1 MAFNDAVRLLAK
13 NGKRAVKN
21 GVRNGVNGVV
31 NGVTNGNGIKNGVN
45 GIDQAYRGAE
55 LHKAAE
61 VEKATKK
68 SLEAVYTFNR
78 LKAEPRQP
86 FNQLEETLKS
96 WKSEHEPG
104 TKQHLE
110 DFGASMKFLYQ
121 AQQGHEGHV
130 NFEQIYALYEKLGFS
145 REIGGELHRMK
156 LTGGRYGAKA
166 KGGKF
171 EGGPYVSSQPQA
183 QRNVTQR
190 SAGTERNKRLAWSNP
205 ESKQQYNA
213 LKTQRAAN
221 NKRDGI
227 TYVKRRYK
235 TKSGETKFKSVQAT
249 GTSAWIIEH
258 NIDQKSRWWDVW
270 GTPERNNSDP
280 LNTFLWNE
288 PKWVNFKSK
297 VERHLKSIKGEPL
310 AIKMND
316 ARNAIDV
323 IHIDS
328 NVVIGNLSLDNYS
341 DYKQAL
347 NSLLRLVK

>member
-121 AQQGHEGHV
+121 AQQGHEVHV
-130 NFEQIYALYEKLGFS
+130 NF
-145 REIGGELHRMK
+145 
-156 LTGGRYGAKA
+156 
-166 KGGKF
+166 
-171 EGGPYVSSQPQA
+171 
-183 QRNVTQR
+183 
-190 SAGTERNKRLAWSNP
+190 
-205 ESKQQYNA
+205 
-213 LKTQRAAN
+213 
-221 NKRDGI
+221 
-227 TYVKRRYK
+227 
-235 TKSGETKFKSVQAT
+235 
-249 GTSAWIIEH
+249 
-258 NIDQKSRWWDVW
+258 
-270 GTPERNNSDP
+270 
-280 LNTFLWNE
+280 
-288 PKWVNFKSK
+288 
-297 VERHLKSIKGEPL
+297 
-310 AIKMND
+310 
-316 ARNAIDV
+316 
-323 IHIDS
+323 
-328 NVVIGNLSLDNYS
+328 
-341 DYKQAL
+341 
-347 NSLLRLVK
+347 